1 MIKNIF
7 ESLTKSKNNKLIE
20 SKVDEESD
28 NVYIESC
35 FMLESD
41 ILKSLISLP
50 GSCPKWYKRSIE
62 ITNNSPLKK

>member
-7 ESLTKSKNNKLIE
+7 ESLTKSNNNKLIE

-50 GSCPKWYKRSIE
+50 GSCPKW
-62 ITNNSPLKK
+62 